1 MKNILAIQ
9 SHVVYGHAGNSAAE
23 FPMRRLGANVWPLNT
38 VQFSNHT
45 QYGKWTGCVMPP
57 SHLTEIVQGIA
68 AIDKLHTCDAV
79 LSGYLGSA
87 EQGEHILG
95 IVRQVKAANPQ
106 AKYFCDPVMGHP
118 EKGCIVAPGVA
129 EFHVRHG
136 LPASDIIAPNL
147 VELEILCEHAVNNV
161 EEAVLAARELIAQGP
176 QIVLV
181 KHLARAGYSR
191 DRFEMLL
198 VTADE
203 AWHISRPLVDFGM
216 RQPVGVGDVTSGLL
230 LVKLLQGATLQEA
243 LEHVT
248 AAVYEIMVTTK
259 AMQEYELHCFGG
271 CSGSY
276 CQTRTLL
283 QRNKALKYLISAHND
298 LWADGYYF
306 KPSADSA
313 SCTSGRSAI
322 RCINAAMCS
331 NPSRFSFT
339 AYAQRRTVNR

>member
-9 SHVVYGHAGNSAAE
+9 SHVVFGHAGNSAAE

-68 AIDKLHTCDAV
+68 DIDKLQTCDAV

-95 IVRQVKAANPQ
+95 IVRQVKAANPA

-129 EFHVRHG
+129 EFHVRYA

-147 VELEILCEHAVNNV
+147 VELEILCGHPVASVS
-161 EEAVLAARELIAQGP
+161 EAVAAARELIAQGP
-176 QIVLV
+176 EVVLV
-181 KHLARAGYSR
+181 KHLARAGLSM

-198 VTADE
+198 VTAEE
-203 AWHISRPLVDFGM
+203 AWHISRPLVDFGL

-230 LVKLLQGATLQEA
+230 LVKLLQGASLRDA

-248 AAVYEIMVTTK
+248 AAVYEIMLATK
-259 AMQEYELHCFGG
+259 KNAGIRTAG
-271 CSGSY
+271 SSGAGSHR
-276 CQTRTLL
+276 RTGALL
-283 QRNKALKYLISAHND
+283 QRHPAVTPRACPTVRRAGSGLILSLQPPVRQPPPDAL
-298 LWADGYYF
+298 
-306 KPSADSA
+306 PPA
-313 SCTSGRSAI
+313 SSSCRYDH
-322 RCINAAMCS
+322 RQ
-331 NPSRFSFT
+331 P
-339 AYAQRRTVNR
+339 YPVL

>member
-9 SHVVYGHAGNSAAE
+9 SHVVFGHAGNSAAE

-57 SHLTEIVQGIA
+57 AHLTEIVQGIA
-68 AIDKLHTCDAV
+68 DIDKLKTCDAV
-79 LSGYLGSA
+79 LTGYLGSA

-95 IVRQVKAANPQ
+95 IVRQVKAVNPQ

-129 EFHVRHG
+129 EFHVRYA

-147 VELEILCEHAVNNV
+147 IELEMLCAHPVNTIG
-161 EEAVLAARELIAQGP
+161 EAVSAARELIAQGP
-176 QIVLV
+176 EIVLI
-181 KHLARAGYSR
+181 KHLARAAKSMEC
-191 DRFEMLL
+191 FEMLL
-198 VTADE
+198 VTQSE

-230 LVKLLQGATLQEA
+230 LVKLLQGASLRDA

-248 AAVYEIMVTTK
+248 AAVYEIMLTTK
-259 AMQEYELHCFGG
+259 QMGEYEL
-271 CSGSY
+271 
-276 CQTRTLL
+276 QVV
-283 QRNKALKYLISAHND
+283 
-298 LWADGYYF
+298 
-306 KPSADSA
+306 
-313 SCTSGRSAI
+313 
-322 RCINAAMCS
+322 AAQDRIAR
-331 NPSRFSFT
+331 PEHLFRAT
-339 AYAQRRTVNR
+339 EV

>member
-9 SHVVYGHAGNSAAE
+9 SHVVFGHAGNSAAE
-23 FPMRRLGANVWPLNT
+23 FPMRRLGANVWSLNT

-45 QYGKWTGCVMPP
+45 QYGKWTGDVMPA
-57 SHLTEIVQGIA
+57 SHLSEIVQGIA
-68 AIDKLHTCDAV
+68 DIGQLQRCDAV

-87 EQGEHILG
+87 EQGEHILS
-95 IVRQVKAANPQ
+95 IVHKVKEANPQ

-129 EFHVRHG
+129 EFHTRYA

-147 VELEILCEHAVNNV
+147 IELEILSGHAVNTV
-161 EEAVLAARELIAQGP
+161 EEAVATARELIAKGP

-181 KHLARAGYSR
+181 KHLARAAYQQ

-203 AWHISRPLVDFGM
+203 AWHIHRPLVDFGE

-230 LVKLLQGATLQEA
+230 LVKLLQGATLREA

-248 AAVYEIMVTTK
+248 AAVYDVMVVTK
-259 AMQEYELHCFGG
+259 KMEEYELQLVAAQEGI
-271 CSGSY
+271 
-276 CQTRTLL
+276 
-283 QRNKALKYLISAHND
+283 A
-298 LWADGYYF
+298 
-306 KPSADSA
+306 KPEHY
-313 SCTSGRSAI
+313 
-322 RCINAAMCS
+322 
-331 NPSRFSFT
+331 FT
-339 AYAQRRTVNR
+339 AVKL

>member
-9 SHVVYGHAGNSAAE
+9 SHVVFGHAGNSAAE

-68 AIDKLHTCDAV
+68 DIDKLQTCDAV

-95 IVRQVKAANPQ
+95 IVRQVKAANPA

-129 EFHVRHG
+129 EFHVRYA
-136 LPASDIIAPNL
+136 LPDSDIIAPNL
-147 VELEILCEHAVNNV
+147 VELEILCGHPVASVS
-161 EEAVLAARELIAQGP
+161 EAVAAARELIAQGP
-176 QIVLV
+176 EGVLV
-181 KHLARAGYSR
+181 KHLARAGLSM

-198 VTADE
+198 VTAEE
-203 AWHISRPLVDFGM
+203 AWHISRPLVDFGL

-230 LVKLLQGATLQEA
+230 LVKLLQGASLRDA

-248 AAVYEIMVTTK
+248 AAVYEIMLATK
-259 AMQEYELHCFGG
+259 NMQEYELQVVAAQDRIAVPEHCF
-271 CSGSY
+271 SA
-276 CQTRTLL
+276 TRL
-283 QRNKALKYLISAHND
+283 
-298 LWADGYYF
+298 
-306 KPSADSA
+306 
-313 SCTSGRSAI
+313 
-322 RCINAAMCS
+322 
-331 NPSRFSFT
+331 
-339 AYAQRRTVNR
+339 

>member
-9 SHVVYGHAGNSAAE
+9 SHVVFGHAGNSAAE

-45 QYGKWTGCVMPP
+45 QHGQWTGTVMPP

-68 AIDKLHTCDAV
+68 AIGQLSRCDAV

-87 EQGEHILG
+87 EQGEHILE

-129 EFHVRHG
+129 EFHARFA

-147 VELEILCEHAVNNV
+147 LELEMLSGHAVASV
-161 EEAVLAARELIAQGP
+161 DEAVATARELIARGP

-181 KHLARAGYSR
+181 KHLARAGYHQ

-198 VTADE
+198 VTSDE
-203 AWHISRPLVDFGM
+203 AWHISRPLVDFGA

-230 LVKLLQGATLQEA
+230 LVKLLQGATLREA

-248 AAVYEIMVTTK
+248 AAVYDIMVTTK
-259 AMQEYELHCFGG
+259 RMEEYEL
-271 CSGSY
+271 
-276 CQTRTLL
+276 QVVAA
-283 QRNKALKYLISAHND
+283 Q
-298 LWADGYYF
+298 DGIAQPEHY
-306 KPSADSA
+306 
-313 SCTSGRSAI
+313 
-322 RCINAAMCS
+322 
-331 NPSRFSFT
+331 FT
-339 AYAQRRTVNR
+339 AVKL

>member
-9 SHVVYGHAGNSAAE
+9 SHVVFGHAGNSAAE

-45 QYGKWTGCVMPP
+45 QYGQWTGAVMPP

-68 AIDKLHTCDAV
+68 AIGQLSRCDAV

-87 EQGEHILG
+87 EQGEHILE

-129 EFHVRHG
+129 EFHARFA

-147 VELEILCEHAVNNV
+147 LELEMLSGHAVASV
-161 EEAVLAARELIAQGP
+161 DEAVATARELIARGP

-181 KHLARAGYSR
+181 KHLARAGYHQ

-198 VTADE
+198 VTSEE
-203 AWHISRPLVDFGM
+203 AWHISRPLVDFGA

-230 LVKLLQGATLQEA
+230 LVKLLQGATLREA

-248 AAVYEIMVTTK
+248 AAVYDIMVTTK
-259 AMQEYELHCFGG
+259 RMEEYEL
-271 CSGSY
+271 
-276 CQTRTLL
+276 QVVAA
-283 QRNKALKYLISAHND
+283 Q
-298 LWADGYYF
+298 DGIAQPEHY
-306 KPSADSA
+306 
-313 SCTSGRSAI
+313 
-322 RCINAAMCS
+322 
-331 NPSRFSFT
+331 FT
-339 AYAQRRTVNR
+339 AVKL

>member
-9 SHVVYGHAGNSAAE
+9 SHVVFGHAGNSAAE

-45 QYGKWTGCVMPP
+45 QYGKWTGSVMPP
-57 SHLTEIVQGIA
+57 EHLTDVVQGIA
-68 AIDKLHTCDAV
+68 DIGKLGSCDAV

-129 EFHVRHG
+129 DFHVRYA

-147 VELEILCEHAVNNV
+147 IELEILCGHAVNNV
-161 EEAVLAARELIAQGP
+161 QEAVDAARELIAQGP
-176 QIVLV
+176 EIVLV
-181 KHLARAGYSR
+181 KHLARAGI
-191 DRFEMLL
+191 DLTRFEMLL

-203 AWHISRPLVDFGM
+203 AWHISRPLVDFGL

-230 LVKLLQGATLQEA
+230 LVKLLQGAGLRDA

-248 AAVYEIMVTTK
+248 AAVYEVMVTTQS
-259 AMQEYELHCFGG
+259 MEEYELQVVAAQDRIARPEHCF
-271 CSGSY
+271 SA
-276 CQTRTLL
+276 TRL
-283 QRNKALKYLISAHND
+283 
-298 LWADGYYF
+298 
-306 KPSADSA
+306 
-313 SCTSGRSAI
+313 
-322 RCINAAMCS
+322 
-331 NPSRFSFT
+331 
-339 AYAQRRTVNR
+339 

>member
-9 SHVVYGHAGNSAAE
+9 SHVVFGHAGNSAAE

-45 QYGKWTGCVMPP
+45 QYGQWTGAVMPP

-68 AIDKLHTCDAV
+68 AIGQLSRCDAV

-87 EQGEHILG
+87 EQGEHILE
-95 IVRQVKAANPQ
+95 IVRQVKTANPQ

-129 EFHVRHG
+129 EFHARFA

-147 VELEILCEHAVNNV
+147 LELEMLSGHAVASV
-161 EEAVLAARELIAQGP
+161 DEAVATARELIARGP

-181 KHLARAGYSR
+181 KHLARAGYHQ

-198 VTADE
+198 VTSDE
-203 AWHISRPLVDFGM
+203 AWHISRPLVDFGA

-230 LVKLLQGATLQEA
+230 LVKLLQGATLHEA

-248 AAVYEIMVTTK
+248 AAVYDIMVTTK
-259 AMQEYELHCFGG
+259 RMEEYEL
-271 CSGSY
+271 
-276 CQTRTLL
+276 QVVAA
-283 QRNKALKYLISAHND
+283 Q
-298 LWADGYYF
+298 DGIAQPEHY
-306 KPSADSA
+306 
-313 SCTSGRSAI
+313 
-322 RCINAAMCS
+322 
-331 NPSRFSFT
+331 FT
-339 AYAQRRTVNR
+339 AVKL

>member
-9 SHVVYGHAGNSAAE
+9 SHVVFGHAGNSAAE
-23 FPMRRLGANVWPLNT
+23 FPMRRLGANVWSLNT

-45 QYGKWTGCVMPP
+45 QYGKWTGDVMPA
-57 SHLTEIVQGIA
+57 SHLSEIVQGIA
-68 AIDKLHTCDAV
+68 DIGQLQRCDAV

-87 EQGEHILG
+87 EQGEHILS
-95 IVRQVKAANPQ
+95 IVRKVKEANPQ

-129 EFHVRHG
+129 EFHTRYA

-147 VELEILCEHAVNNV
+147 IELEILSGHAVNTV
-161 EEAVLAARELIAQGP
+161 EEAVATARELIAKGP

-181 KHLARAGYSR
+181 KHLARAAYQQ

-203 AWHISRPLVDFGM
+203 AWHIHRPLVDFGE

-230 LVKLLQGATLQEA
+230 LVKLLQGATLREA

-248 AAVYEIMVTTK
+248 AAVYDVMVVTK
-259 AMQEYELHCFGG
+259 KMEEYELQLVAAQEGI
-271 CSGSY
+271 
-276 CQTRTLL
+276 
-283 QRNKALKYLISAHND
+283 A
-298 LWADGYYF
+298 
-306 KPSADSA
+306 KPEHY
-313 SCTSGRSAI
+313 
-322 RCINAAMCS
+322 
-331 NPSRFSFT
+331 FT
-339 AYAQRRTVNR
+339 AVQL

>member
-9 SHVVYGHAGNSAAE
+9 SHVVFGHAGNSAAE

-45 QYGKWTGCVMPP
+45 QYGQWTGAVMPP

-68 AIDKLHTCDAV
+68 AIGQLSRCDAV

-87 EQGEHILG
+87 EQGEHILE
-95 IVRQVKAANPQ
+95 IVRQVKTANPQ

-129 EFHVRHG
+129 EFHARFA

-147 VELEILCEHAVNNV
+147 LELEMLSGHAVASV
-161 EEAVLAARELIAQGP
+161 DESVATARELIARGP

-181 KHLARAGYSR
+181 KHLARAGYHQ

-198 VTADE
+198 VTSDE
-203 AWHISRPLVDFGM
+203 AWHISRPLVDFGA

-230 LVKLLQGATLQEA
+230 LVKLLQGATLREA

-248 AAVYEIMVTTK
+248 AAVYDIMVTTK
-259 AMQEYELHCFGG
+259 RMEEYEL
-271 CSGSY
+271 
-276 CQTRTLL
+276 QVVAA
-283 QRNKALKYLISAHND
+283 Q
-298 LWADGYYF
+298 DGIAQPEHY
-306 KPSADSA
+306 
-313 SCTSGRSAI
+313 
-322 RCINAAMCS
+322 
-331 NPSRFSFT
+331 FT
-339 AYAQRRTVNR
+339 AVKL

>member
-9 SHVVYGHAGNSAAE
+9 SHVVFGHAGNSAAE

-68 AIDKLHTCDAV
+68 DIGQLARCDAV

-87 EQGEHILG
+87 EQSEHILG

-106 AKYFCDPVMGHP
+106 ARYFCDPVMGHP

-129 EFHVRHG
+129 EFHARYA
-136 LPASDIIAPNL
+136 LPAADIIAPNL
-147 VELEILCEHAVNNV
+147 LELEMLSGRTVNSVDDAV
-161 EEAVLAARELIAQGP
+161 ATARMLIAKGP
-176 QIVLV
+176 EIVLV
-181 KHLARAGYSR
+181 KHLARAGYAR

-198 VTADE
+198 VTASE
-203 AWHISRPLVDFGM
+203 AWHISRPLVDFGE

-230 LVKLLQGATLQEA
+230 LVKLLQGAGLQAA

-248 AAVYEIMVTTK
+248 AVVYGIMTTTK
-259 AMQEYELHCFGG
+259 QMKEYELQVVAAQGFI
-271 CSGSY
+271 
-276 CQTRTLL
+276 
-283 QRNKALKYLISAHND
+283 A
-298 LWADGYYF
+298 
-306 KPSADSA
+306 KPDEW
-313 SCTSGRSAI
+313 
-322 RCINAAMCS
+322 
-331 NPSRFSFT
+331 FT
-339 AYAQRRTVNR
+339 ATAL

>member
-9 SHVVYGHAGNSAAE
+9 SHVVFGHAGNSAAE

-45 QYGKWTGCVMPP
+45 QYGQWTGAVMPP

-68 AIDKLHTCDAV
+68 AIGQLSRCDAV

-87 EQGEHILG
+87 EQGEHILE
-95 IVRQVKAANPQ
+95 IVRQVKTANPQ

-129 EFHVRHG
+129 EFHARFA

-147 VELEILCEHAVNNV
+147 LELEMLSGHAVASV
-161 EEAVLAARELIAQGP
+161 DEAVATARELIARGP

-181 KHLARAGYSR
+181 KHLARAGYHQ

-198 VTADE
+198 VTSDE
-203 AWHISRPLVDFGM
+203 AWHISRPLVDFGA

-230 LVKLLQGATLQEA
+230 LVKLLQGATLREA

-248 AAVYEIMVTTK
+248 AAVYDIMVTTK
-259 AMQEYELHCFGG
+259 RMEEYEL
-271 CSGSY
+271 
-276 CQTRTLL
+276 QVVAA
-283 QRNKALKYLISAHND
+283 Q
-298 LWADGYYF
+298 DGIAQPEHY
-306 KPSADSA
+306 
-313 SCTSGRSAI
+313 
-322 RCINAAMCS
+322 
-331 NPSRFSFT
+331 FT
-339 AYAQRRTVNR
+339 AVKL